1 MGQKRLL
8 QRNERIAPLSAN
20 RLPPSPLLPARNTN
34 TQSLQIKFEFP
45 LSPWRLVDDPPQKGK
60 DLIRSERRNV
70 VLEHSAA
77 PKHHNR

>member
-1 MGQKRLL
+1 
-8 QRNERIAPLSAN
+8 
-20 RLPPSPLLPARNTN
+20 LPARNTN